1 MKNQIFII
9 KLVFLLSMLFSSHA
23 FAVNTAFS
31 KNKEISEW
39 DQRRVNAWHDLMAR
53 NQGGSTLD
61 KLSRVNTFVNQIQYA
76 EDAQQ
81 WGRKDYWATPAE
93 FITGNAGDCEDY
105 AITKYFTLINMGV
118 PESQLRIAY
127 VHSLILKQ
135 AHMVLYY
142 YPGSGQ
148 QPLVLD
154 NYDEQIKPAKNRA
167 DLLPV
172 YSFNK
177 KGLWLIKKNGSN
189 QYVGSASRLSRWTE
203 MLKRLPQ
210 NTFASL

>member
-1 MKNQIFII
+1 MKNQIIII
-9 KLVFLLSMLFSSHA
+9 KLLFLLTMLFGSHA
-23 FAVNTAFS
+23 YAVNTTFS
-31 KNKEISEW
+31 KNKELSEW
-39 DQRRVNAWHDLMAR
+39 DQRRVNAWHDLMADKE
-53 NQGGSTLD
+53 NISMLD
-61 KLSRVNTFVNQIQYA
+61 KLTRVNTFVNQIQYA

-81 WGRKDYWATPAE
+81 WGQKDYWATPAE
-93 FITGNAGDCEDY
+93 FISGNAGDCEDF

-127 VHSLILKQ
+127 VHSLKLKQ

-142 YPGSGQ
+142 YPASDQ

-154 NYDEQIKPAKNRA
+154 NYEKQIKPANSRH

-172 YSFNK
+172 YSFNN
-177 KGLWLIKKNGSN
+177 KGLWLIKKNGIN
-189 QYVGSASRLSRWTE
+189 QFVGSSSRLSRWQD

>member
-1 MKNQIFII
+1 MKKQIFII
-9 KLVFLLSMLFSSHA
+9 KLLILLSMLFGSHA
-23 FAVNTAFS
+23 YAVNTSFG
-31 KNKEISEW
+31 KDKKISDW

-53 NQGGSTLD
+53 NQGGTTLD
-61 KLSRVNTFVNQIQYA
+61 KLTRVNTFVNQIQYA

-81 WGRKDYWATPAE
+81 WGQKDYWATPTE
-93 FITGNAGDCEDY
+93 FITGNAGDCEDF
-105 AITKYFTLINMGV
+105 AITKYFTLVNMGV

-127 VHSLILKQ
+127 VHSLTLKQ

-154 NYDEQIKPAKNRA
+154 NYNKQIQPATSRR

-177 KGLWLIKKNGSN
+177 KGLWHIKKNGAN
-189 QYVGSASRLSRWTE
+189 QFVGSASRLSRWTE
-203 MLKRLPQ
+203 MLNRLPQ

>member
-9 KLVFLLSMLFSSHA
+9 KLVFFLGMLLGSHA
-23 FAVNTAFS
+23 FAANIAL
-31 KNKEISEW
+31 NKHTKLSDW

-53 NQGGSTLD
+53 NQNDTALD
-61 KLSRVNTFVNQIQYA
+61 KLTRVNTFVNQIQYA

-81 WGRKDYWATPAE
+81 WGKKDYWATPTE

-127 VHSLILKQ
+127 VHSLTLKQ

-154 NYDEQIKPAKNRA
+154 NYNKEIQPATNRR

-189 QYVGSASRLSRWTE
+189 QFVGSSSRLSRWTE
-203 MLKRLPQ
+203 MLNRLPQ

>member
-1 MKNQIFII
+1 MNNQIFII
-9 KLVFLLSMLFSSHA
+9 KLVFFLGMLLGSHA
-23 FAVNTAFS
+23 YAANITL
-31 KNKEISEW
+31 NKHIELSDW

-53 NQGGSTLD
+53 NQNDTALD
-61 KLSRVNTFVNQIQYA
+61 KLSRVNSFVNQIQYS

-81 WGRKDYWATPAE
+81 WGKKDYWATPAE
-93 FITGNAGDCEDY
+93 FIKQNAGDCEDF
-105 AITKYFTLINMGV
+105 AITKYFTLIAMGI
-118 PESQLRIAY
+118 PESRLRIAY
-127 VHSLILKQ
+127 VHSLSLKQ

-142 YPGSGQ
+142 YPESGQ

-154 NYDEQIKPAKNRA
+154 NLKEDIQPASSRR

-177 KGLWLIKKNGSN
+177 QGLWLIKKGGLD
-189 QYVGSASRLSRWTE
+189 QFVGSAKRLSLWQD

-210 NTFASL
+210 DTLASL